1 MDDTGRAMARPLLPS
16 RLTDGGPDPA
26 TSTTGPAPADDAA
39 AFARAVE
46 ALLLL
51 AVSLPAYAVLRRA
64 ARGPADWH
72 LVSDAREV
80 GGAWLGI
87 SIPHAHVWAQVDPS
101 RLPSLGMVALN
112 DDAAL
117 AELAHDRPWEAHAVA
132 LGALSAAVRRAVEA
146 RRGEVRVSLCGPDG
160 AQAIDVSVALLGHVV
175 EALEALGE
183 PPRPVWAYLLDD
195 EGDEGGGRRRLVLDG
210 GSWLALVDDGH
221 TRPLLTGRAAE
232 PWPLALAEVV
242 STSDAR
248 SVGGRGVPLLS
259 MEVH

>member
-39 AFARAVE
+39 AVARAVE

-80 GGAWLGI
+80 GGAWLGVA
-87 SIPHAHVWAQVDPS
+87 IPHAHLWAQVDPS

-117 AELAHDRPWEAHAVA
+117 AELAHDRPWEAHAVT
-132 LGALSAAVRRAVEA
+132 LGALSAAVRHAAGA
-146 RRGEVRVSLCGPDG
+146 RRGEVRVSLRGPDG
-160 AQAIDVSVALLGHVV
+160 ARAIDVSVALLGHVV

-183 PPRPVWAYLLDD
+183 PRRPVWAYLLDD
-195 EGDEGGGRRRLVLDG
+195 DGDDGRRRLVLDG
-210 GSWLALVDDGH
+210 GSWLAFVDDGH

-242 STSDAR
+242 STIDAG
-248 SVGGRGVPLLS
+248 SVGGRSVPLLS